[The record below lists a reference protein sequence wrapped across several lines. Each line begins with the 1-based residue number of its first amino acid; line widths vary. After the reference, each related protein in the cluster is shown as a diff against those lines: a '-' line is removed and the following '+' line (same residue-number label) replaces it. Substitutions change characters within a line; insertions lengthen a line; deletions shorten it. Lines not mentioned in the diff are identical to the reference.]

1 MEDRRMGL
9 SRQRFTR
16 EFKIAAVRR
25 LQQGET
31 VAVVARA
38 LEVNPGLLHRWREE
52 YQQGPKKAFP
62 GSGRR
67 GIEPDRVAQLERK
80 IGQQALEIDFLK
92 GCLQSIEEQRPLQA
106 RQPQPPSTR
115 KSKNGEGEGSR

>member
-1 MEDRRMGL
+1 MGL

-52 YQQGPKKAFP
+52 YQQG
-62 GSGRR
+62 RR
-67 GIEPDRVAQLERK
+67 RRFRDRGGA
-80 IGQQALEIDFLK
+80 G
-92 GCLQSIEEQRPLQA
+92 
-106 RQPQPPSTR
+106 
-115 KSKNGEGEGSR
+115 